1 MMVFYCSYLLILFS
15 VSFMS
20 GVIDVMTGVIIWVMF
35 VVVIVVVKFVF
46 VFVNVKFVIVKFA
59 VVIVV
64 VDSIISL

>member
-1 MMVFYCSYLLILFS
+1 MVI
-15 VSFMS
+15 
-20 GVIDVMTGVIIWVMF
+20 
-35 VVVIVVVKFVF
+35 VKFVF